1 MRLEVQTP
9 EKQATELR
17 LRYWTEDNFPVDPVT
32 IATRLGVK
40 VLRSTFRS
48 EVAGGLVQSAGTD
61 PTIVIDER
69 DSDSRKR
76 FVVAYALGLYLHR
89 TARQVLAPTIQPDL
103 VILRTELLGQN
114 GGDAEKFAFRFA
126 CELLMPIPRLGLFG
140 RYKGQS
146 AIALSKHFG
155 VPIDILEQ
163 RILLLRP
170 EGVGRGNQ

>member
-1 MRLEVQTP
+1 MRLEETP

-61 PTIVIDER
+61 PTIVIDEH
-69 DSDSRKR
+69 DSDGRKR
-76 FVVAYALGLYLHR
+76 FVVAYALGLFLYR
-89 TARQVLAPTIQPDL
+89 TTRQVPSPELSADL
-103 VILRTELLGQN
+103 VIQRAELLGEHD
-114 GGDAEKFAFRFA
+114 GDAEDFAFRFA
-126 CELLMPIPRLGLFG
+126 CELIMPIRRLGRFG
-140 RYKGQS
+140 RYRGQS
-146 AIALSKHFG
+146 AIALAKHFG
-155 VPIDILEQ
+155 VPIDILER

-170 EGVGRGNQ
+170 ADGSGS